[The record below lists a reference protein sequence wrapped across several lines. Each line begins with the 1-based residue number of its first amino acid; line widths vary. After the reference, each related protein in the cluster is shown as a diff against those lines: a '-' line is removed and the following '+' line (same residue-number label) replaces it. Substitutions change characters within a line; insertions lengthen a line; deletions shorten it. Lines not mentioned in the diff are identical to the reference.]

1 MQSAAR
7 KYSRGMTLMEL
18 MIVVVIASILVSI
31 AVPSYMSQVRRGRR
45 VEAKTAVLD
54 LAGRE
59 ERYFSTSATGA
70 NYSQTAADLG
80 YNALPAV
87 LPSGY
92 YTLSVC
98 AGGARHGRRLS
109 AEQPGGPRIC
119 RHGDAVGDPGAGH
132 AVRLLHGRQ
141 YRQAV
146 GNRQHRCRQHRL
158 LLGQLK
164 SVNSGF

>member
-7 KYSRGMTLMEL
+7 KYARGMTLIEL
-18 MIVVVIASILVSI
+18 MIVVVIASILVSL
-31 AVPSYMSQVRRGRR
+31 AVPSYLAYVRRGRR

-80 YNALPAV
+80 YTALPSN

-92 YTLSVC
+92 YTLNVC
-98 AGGARHGRRLS
+98 AVGPGMAGACPPS
-109 AEQPGGPRIC
+109 NQAAPGFTVTATAIGTQTADTQC
-119 RHGDAVGDPGAGH
+119 ASFAVDNT
-132 AVRLLHGRQ
+132 GRQ
-141 YRQAV
+141 WATDNA
-146 GNRQHRCRQHRL
+146 GNDNTVYCW
-158 LLGQLK
+158 G
-164 SVNSGF
+164 N

>member
-18 MIVVVIASILVSI
+18 MIVVVIVSILASI
-31 AVPSYMSQVRRGRR
+31 AVPAYTAQVRRGRR

-59 ERYFSTSATGA
+59 ERYFSTSTTGA

-80 YNALPAV
+80 YPALPAV

-98 AGGARHGRRLS
+98 AVGPGMAGACPPS
-109 AEQPGGPRIC
+109 NQAAPGFTVTATPLGTQVQDTQC
-119 RHGDAVGDPGAGH
+119 ASFTVDNTGKQWATDSTGADNT
-132 AVRLLHGRQ
+132 V
-141 YRQAV
+141 YCW
-146 GNRQHRCRQHRL
+146 GN
-158 LLGQLK
+158 
-164 SVNSGF
+164 

>member
-70 NYSQTAADLG
+70 NYSQTPGDLG
-80 YNALPAV
+80 YTALPAN

-92 YTLSVC
+92 YNLSVC
-98 AGGARHGRRLS
+98 AVGPGLAGACPPS
-109 AEQPGGPRIC
+109 AQAAPAFTVTATAIGTQTADLQC
-119 RHGDAVGDPGAGH
+119 ASFSVDNT
-132 AVRLLHGRQ
+132 GRQ
-141 YRQAV
+141 WATDSTGADNTVYCW
-146 GNRQHRCRQHRL
+146 GN
-158 LLGQLK
+158 
-164 SVNSGF
+164 